1 MTKARRGSSVSIAA
15 GAGTDDCCSGAV
27 ALIFTTAGP
36 YRSTMVGKSTD
47 AEALAAEIRFS
58 FAGGAA
64 TAAAFA
70 VGCRYG

>member
-1 MTKARRGSSVSIAA
+1 
-15 GAGTDDCCSGAV
+15 
-27 ALIFTTAGP
+27 
-36 YRSTMVGKSTD
+36 MVGKSTD